1 MKKLNMSVLPL
12 IHAEYNSPE
21 CAEYLVM
28 EIVRLTPERQEGL
41 KLFLHNLKDG
51 GDDEFFSPHSTDDLS
66 ISKIATQN
74 SKDLYYL
81 IVEGKQVIGYGL
93 LRGWDEGYAIPSLG
107 MAIHPLVRGIGL
119 GKLFMNFLH
128 MLAFRRGASKVRLRV
143 NKKNDKAISLYKG
156 LGYVF
161 NDDIKQA
168 EYLVGLKNL
177 GSE

>member
-1 MKKLNMSVLPL
+1 M
-12 IHAEYNSPE
+12 
-21 CAEYLVM
+21 YLGLSL
-28 EIVRLTPERQEGL
+28 VRQPQ
-41 KLFLHNLKDG
+41 
-51 GDDEFFSPHSTDDLS
+51 
-66 ISKIATQN
+66 
-74 SKDLYYL
+74 Y
-81 IVEGKQVIGYGL
+81 
-93 LRGWDEGYAIPSLG
+93 